1 MNFYKSTKLL
11 ITTAKTK
18 EKLQSISDK
27 IATIYLLDDTKY
39 TQEEYTELVT
49 LINEKM
55 AKFEE
60 ESKEESKE

>member
-11 ITTAKTK
+11 ITIAKTK